1 MAILRSSRRVSATRI
16 VALARDLL
24 DASTLCAIAT
34 VASGERAYVNTAYF
48 AWSDDFQLVWLSE
61 PRAGHSRNLD
71 RNPSAAI
78 AVYDS
83 HQKWG
88 EADRGL
94 QLFGRAK
101 RAEAAAAEVGAAR
114 YTQRFASFDPA
125 GLSAYAFYVF
135 RPSRLRL
142 FDERALGAATFV
154 TARVNRSGAT
164 TWEKTEIYESA
175 S

>member
-1 MAILRSSRRVSATRI
+1 MSATRI

-34 VASGERAYVNTAYF
+34 VASGKRAHVNTAYF
-48 AWSDDFQLVWLSE
+48 AWSNDLQLVWLSE
-61 PRAGHSRNLD
+61 PRARHSRNLD
-71 RNPSAAI
+71 VNYSAAI
-78 AVYDS
+78 AVCDS
-83 HQKWG
+83 HQTWG
-88 EADRGL
+88 DADRGL
-94 QLFGRAK
+94 QLFGSAK
-101 RAEAAAAEVGAAR
+101 RAEGTAAEAAAAR

-154 TARVNRSGAT
+154 TARVDRSGAT
-164 TWEKTEIYESA
+164 TWEQTEIYESR